1 MSIYP
6 ISLIL
11 SRDRAWRGLVSKDRP
26 SIRRFDFAQRL
37 LRMSG
42 KFALEEALA

>member
-1 MSIYP
+1 MSMNRM
-6 ISLIL
+6 SLIL
-11 SRDRAWRGLVSKDRP
+11 SRDRAWRGLESKDRP

-42 KFALEEALA
+42 KDALEEALA